1 MYTLAIVLIFI
12 VCVFLVLIVLVQ
24 NSKGGGLASGFSSNN
39 QIMGV
44 RRTADFLEKA
54 TWYLAGA
61 LLFFCIL
68 ASASIKRNQGQ
79 QQSIMSEQIQ
89 TAVDPS
95 QVPNFPTSA
104 DQIET
109 VGQKT
114 DDKSDNKSK

>member
-1 MYTLAIVLIFI
+1 MYTLALILIFI
-12 VCVFLVLIVLVQ
+12 VCIFLVLIVLVQ

-61 LLFFCIL
+61 LLLFCIL
-68 ASASIKRNQGQ
+68 ASASIKRNQGV

-109 VGQKT
+109 VG
-114 DDKSDNKSK
+114 DKSDKK